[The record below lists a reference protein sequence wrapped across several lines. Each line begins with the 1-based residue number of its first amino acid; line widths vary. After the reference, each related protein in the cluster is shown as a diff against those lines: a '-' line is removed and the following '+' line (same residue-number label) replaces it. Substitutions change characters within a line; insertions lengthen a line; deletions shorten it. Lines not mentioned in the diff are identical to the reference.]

1 MPHHHTWQSG
11 LLRAWQRRGWLARV
25 LWPLSVVYKMLWL
38 LREWRHCVG
47 PTPPALPVPLVVVG
61 NVVVGGA
68 GKTPT
73 TIALVQHW
81 QRQGRRPGVVS
92 KGHGRRPTAGQLD
105 VPLLV
110 HGQSPAT
117 QVGDE
122 PLLIHQATG
131 VPVVVGPDRT
141 ASAQY
146 LLEQHPQVDV
156 LVCDDG
162 LQDPTLR
169 PQVRVLVFDDRG
181 VGNGWLLP
189 AGMLRQPWPST
200 TARQGDVALFA
211 PSDTQKQPS
220 ETTAAPPLPPGMPL
234 FRARRTLA
242 HMARNAQGQQVPL
255 DALLDGS
262 PAHALAGIARPEA
275 FFEMLRARG
284 ARLTRT
290 WALNDHQVFDSE
302 FNSKLFNQIKRER
315 LFLTEKDAVKLF
327 PLLAPA
333 SANTTDHTPA
343 TVQGWAV
350 PLVLEPEPSFFA
362 AIDARLSSPHGPQTA

>member
-1 MPHHHTWQSG
+1 
-11 LLRAWQRRGWLARV
+11 
-25 LWPLSVVYKMLWL
+25 MLWL
-38 LREWRHCVG
+38 LREWRHRVG

-92 KGHGRRPTAGQLD
+92 KGHGRRPPAGQRD

-131 VPVVVGPDRT
+131 VPVVVGPERT

-169 PQVRVLVFDDRG
+169 P
-181 VGNGWLLP
+181 
-189 AGMLRQPWPST
+189 
-200 TARQGDVALFA
+200 
-211 PSDTQKQPS
+211 
-220 ETTAAPPLPPGMPL
+220 
-234 FRARRTLA
+234 
-242 HMARNAQGQQVPL
+242 
-255 DALLDGS
+255 
-262 PAHALAGIARPEA
+262 
-275 FFEMLRARG
+275 
-284 ARLTRT
+284 
-290 WALNDHQVFDSE
+290 
-302 FNSKLFNQIKRER
+302 
-315 LFLTEKDAVKLF
+315 
-327 PLLAPA
+327 
-333 SANTTDHTPA
+333 
-343 TVQGWAV
+343 
-350 PLVLEPEPSFFA
+350 
-362 AIDARLSSPHGPQTA
+362 